1 MESGWCYVQTIQ
13 KLEKELVEVKK
24 ENERLKELLKGE
36 HSQKG
41 ENVNFEHVKVEDVKS
56 VKFENVN

>member
-13 KLEKELVEVKK
+13 KLEKELVELKK

-36 HSQKG
+36 SQKG
-41 ENVNFEHVKVEDVKS
+41 EHFIINQTYLKILTPLHQTKNP
-56 VKFENVN
+56 